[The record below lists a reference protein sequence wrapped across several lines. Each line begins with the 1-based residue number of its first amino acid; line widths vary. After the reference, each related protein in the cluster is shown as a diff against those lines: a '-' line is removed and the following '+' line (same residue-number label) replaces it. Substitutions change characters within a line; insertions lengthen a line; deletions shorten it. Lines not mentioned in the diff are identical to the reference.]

1 MDKIKEPKFMQEI
14 HKIRVKL
21 SKMPPKEYERYIR
34 EVREKNA
41 ERLKILYVGL
51 PIVKLKRKIKP
62 LHTTK

>member
-21 SKMPPKEYERYIR
+21 SKMPPKEYKKYIR

-41 ERLKILYVGL
+41 ERLKILYVDL
-51 PIVKLKRKIKP
+51 PIVKLERK
-62 LHTTK
+62 LETVARD

>member
-34 EVREKNA
+34 EAREKNA
-41 ERLKILYVGL
+41 ERLKILYVDL
-51 PIVKLKRKIKP
+51 PLVKLEKKIE
-62 LHTTK
+62 TVTRD